1 MAKQQLKLKNLLG
14 EHILG
19 ELPSEK
25 LMKMK
30 WNPVT
35 DEKPIN
41 EGLKS
46 NIMQKWDTT
55 RVIQNDLRQ
64 FILEAKD
71 AGGTDLLRD
80 IADTLKLMSNYAM
93 GEYKKSKRG

>member
-1 MAKQQLKLKNLLG
+1 MKKLKLKNLLG
-14 EHILG
+14 EHVLG

-35 DEKPIN
+35 DERPIT

-46 NIMQKWDTT
+46 NIMQKWDKEETIMT
-55 RVIQNDLRQ
+55 DLRQ
-64 FILEAKD
+64 FILSAKD
-71 AGGTDLLRD
+71 AGGSDLLRG
-80 IADTLKLMSNYAM
+80 IADALKVMSNYAM
-93 GEYKKSKRG
+93 GEYKKSKK